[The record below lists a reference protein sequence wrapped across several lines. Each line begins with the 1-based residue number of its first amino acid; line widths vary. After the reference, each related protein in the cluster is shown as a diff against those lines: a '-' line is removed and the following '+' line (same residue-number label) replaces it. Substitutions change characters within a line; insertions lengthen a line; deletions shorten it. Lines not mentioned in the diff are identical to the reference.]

1 MHTAGYKTSKRKRKK
16 TSKGNGYSEKIKQQN
31 LEKEQKRIK
40 REQNKKQFTPIKLD
54 EQPERSNN
62 KISPGLF
69 RTPTPTPTRVPD
81 FDSAVFKT
89 PDDSDMNY
97 SSSKKED
104 SGDDSDFT
112 ADIGNIPED
121 MLQEGTDPKPKEL
134 RLRF

>member
-1 MHTAGYKTSKRKRKK
+1 MHTAGYKMLPTRKRKK
-16 TSKGNGYSEKIKQQN
+16 TSKGNDYSEKIKQQKFK
-31 LEKEQKRIK
+31 KEQKRIK

-69 RTPTPTPTRVPD
+69 RTPTPIRVPD

>member
-1 MHTAGYKTSKRKRKK
+1 MHTAVYKMSKRKRKK
-16 TSKGNGYSEKIKQQN
+16 TSKGKKYSEIIKQQN

-54 EQPERSNN
+54 EQLERSNN

-69 RTPTPTPTRVPD
+69 RTPTRVPD

-121 MLQEGTDPKPKEL
+121 MLREGTDPKPKEL